1 MSEVH
6 AQARTTP
13 RTRAE
18 IKNSTAS
25 LLELAKRYN
34 ISVATARKWKQRD
47 SPEDLSHRPHKLC
60 TTLTPA
66 QEAIAVAVR
75 SLTLLGLDDLV
86 AVVREFINPDVSR
99 SGLDRCLRRHGV
111 ANLRQLQAQALA
123 DAGQVE
129 PQVKTFKDYEPGFLH
144 MDIKYLPRMP
154 DEKQR
159 RYLFVAIDRATRWVF
174 MHIYADQ
181 SEQSSVDFLNRLE
194 RAAPM
199 KIVKL
204 LTDNGSQFT
213 DRFTSKKREPT
224 GCHDFDVRCG
234 ELGIEHRLCPPRHP
248 QTNGMVERFNGRISE
263 VVKQTRFASA
273 AELETTLERYVK
285 TYNQLIPQRALNHL
299 SPIQA
304 LKEWQKKKPKLFKKR
319 VYNQPG
325 LDNITNGLAVFGHRG
340 DVGVHPVKAAILG
353 AVFHDALPGRAGFQG
368 FPQIGKRF
376 GRHVR
381 VTHHIVAVANQ
392 LGFGKAAQCNK
403 GRVGVGD
410 NALQI
415 GAGDNRLLGIHPV
428 FGLIDRHVDFH
439 VGTSPVVSAC
449 HVSQEKQQTER

>member
-1 MSEVH
+1 MSEIH

-144 MDIKYLPRMP
+144 MDIKYLPRM
-154 DEKQR
+154 
-159 RYLFVAIDRATRWVF
+159 RATLPVC
-174 MHIYADQ
+174 
-181 SEQSSVDFLNRLE
+181 S
-194 RAAPM
+194 
-199 KIVKL
+199 
-204 LTDNGSQFT
+204 
-213 DRFTSKKREPT
+213 
-224 GCHDFDVRCG
+224 
-234 ELGIEHRLCPPRHP
+234 HRPRH
-248 QTNGMVERFNGRISE
+248 
-263 VVKQTRFASA
+263 
-273 AELETTLERYVK
+273 TL
-285 TYNQLIPQRALNHL
+285 
-299 SPIQA
+299 
-304 LKEWQKKKPKLFKKR
+304 
-319 VYNQPG
+319 
-325 LDNITNGLAVFGHRG
+325 
-340 DVGVHPVKAAILG
+340 GVHAYLCRPK
-353 AVFHDALPGRAGFQG
+353 
-368 FPQIGKRF
+368 
-376 GRHVR
+376 
-381 VTHHIVAVANQ
+381 
-392 LGFGKAAQCNK
+392 
-403 GRVGVGD
+403 
-410 NALQI
+410 
-415 GAGDNRLLGIHPV
+415 
-428 FGLIDRHVDFH
+428 
-439 VGTSPVVSAC
+439 
-449 HVSQEKQQTER
+449 